1 MQNFWLRSTLEAP
14 KRVKVKEMDSNQLGA
29 VGGTSW
35 GQFEQQAGGHR
46 EKRGAGENAPM

>member
-1 MQNFWLRSTLEAP
+1 
-14 KRVKVKEMDSNQLGA
+14 MDLNQLGA

-46 EKRGAGENAPM
+46 EKRRAGENEPLCLKLAVSYLPPLS